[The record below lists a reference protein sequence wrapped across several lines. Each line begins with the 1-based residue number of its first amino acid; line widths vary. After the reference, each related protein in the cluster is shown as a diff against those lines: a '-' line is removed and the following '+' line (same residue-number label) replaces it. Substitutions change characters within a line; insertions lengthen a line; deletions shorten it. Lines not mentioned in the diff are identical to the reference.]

1 MTNINFK
8 DNLKKEKKILS
19 YNDYINYYFNYYV
32 KYNIILILLFKN
44 NKLKLILILI
54 LIYYCIYIIFT
65 LSYSKERNNICFS
78 LSKKIIYNHN
88 IKPIKSKKY
97 LLNKPL
103 KEFYI
108 NTSHNSYISCTQN
121 IDISNINAIKNVLL
135 MGARCIELD
144 INEINNIPIVAHGT
158 QYFLTTSFIY
168 FEKCIDLINKY
179 GFLTSDPLILFLD
192 IITTN
197 IIVLNKL
204 KKIIID
210 KLKDKLL
217 SQEYKLDGSKKFKD
231 EPIKNFLNKIIIV
244 NSTKNDNINN
254 ILLDI
259 LDDNTYLI
267 KNIEDNNH
275 KIYDNYMKR
284 IYQQGNIKT
293 HFSYNID
300 PVIHWKNKANMVA
313 LNFQTF
319 DNNLFKNYVMFKN
332 NSFVHFSE
340 INFD

>member
-1 MTNINFK
+1 MTTINFK
-8 DNLKKEKKILS
+8 DNLKKEKKIIFFD
-19 YNDYINYYFNYYV
+19 DYINYYFNYYV
-32 KYNIILILLFKN
+32 KYNIIPLLLLLK
-44 NKLKLILILI
+44 KKLILIF
-54 LIYYCIYIIFT
+54 IYYCIYIIFT
-65 LSYSKERNNICFS
+65 LIYSKEKNNICFL

-108 NTSHNSYISCTQN
+108 NTSHNSYMSCAQNFNIIN
-121 IDISNINAIKNVLL
+121 IDAIKNVLL

-144 INEINNIPIVAHGT
+144 INEVNNNPIVAHGT

-168 FEKCIDLINKY
+168 FENCIDLINKY

-197 IIVLNKL
+197 ITVLNKI
-204 KKIIID
+204 KKIIKN

-217 SQEYKLDGSKKFKD
+217 SQEYKINGTKKFKD
-231 EPIKNFLNKIIIV
+231 EPIKNLLNKIIII
-244 NSTKNDNINN
+244 NSTKNDYINN
-254 ILLDI
+254 ILCDI
-259 LDDNTYLI
+259 LDDNTYQI
-267 KNIEDNNH
+267 KNNCDNI
-275 KIYDNYMKR
+275 IYDNYMKR
-284 IYQQGNIKT
+284 TYSCYNIKDIL
-293 HFSYNID
+293 SYNID
-300 PVIHWKNKANMVA
+300 PEIYWKNKTNMVA